1 MTAEPDTSTSHDV
14 SRALLGLSLA
24 AVLCG
29 CPDKA
34 AIPPIDAGG
43 LESPDAGVDAGVV
56 VVDAGPPP
64 LTLLVR
70 FEAADGGPDVVI
82 DTGADAGLV
91 FIEPARAIELR
102 ASLGLEDVRVR
113 LFDWSDAVVPG
124 DDQLEST
131 DAGFRYRIEL
141 AAPLKTGRSYSL
153 LLDGETQDAFRD
165 QAGREH
171 LELRVNVRVT
181 GEVQP
186 EPGARPKRPAR
197 KRR

>member
-1 MTAEPDTSTSHDV
+1 MLRTLV
-14 SRALLGLSLA
+14 GFSLA
-24 AVLCG
+24 SALCG
-29 CPDKA
+29 CPESPRLA
-34 AIPPIDAGG
+34 PTDAGP
-43 LESPDAGVDAGVV
+43 SAAVDAGPL

-70 FEAADGGPDVVI
+70 FEAADGGPDVVV
-82 DTGADAGLV
+82 DTGSDAGLV
-91 FIEPARAIELR
+91 FIEPARAIELS
-102 ASLGLEDVRVR
+102 ASLGLDDVRVR
-113 LFDWSDAVVPG
+113 LFDWSDAIVQS
-124 DDQLEST
+124 DDRLERT
-131 DAGFRYRIEL
+131 DAGFHYRIEL

-181 GEVQP
+181 ADVQP
-186 EPGARPKRPAR
+186 EPGARPKKPAR